1 MWALVEDNA
10 ITKIIN
16 NPKGMIIDNIQYS
29 RNIFSFRWSNEER
42 EAIGLYEVVF
52 NNTNKKDEAYYNNTN
67 QSFAFA
73 DGAVTASFGSATAK
87 AIADS
92 LWTQADSDNGDLPD
106 DKEVGDVKVEG
117 LKTKHKRIIKSQA
130 SGLLA
135 PTDWYVIKATD
146 VESYSV
152 PSAVTTF
159 RANVRTKSNTMETAI
174 DNASDVDALATLY
187 EYVNTGTEE
196 IPVMERPLGEFP
208 TLEI

>member
-1 MWALVEDNA
+1 MWGLIENNE
-10 ITKIIN
+10 IKKIIN
-16 NPKGMIIDNIQYS
+16 KPKGLVIGDVQYS

-42 EAIGLYEVVF
+42 EAIGIYEVVF
-52 NNTNKKDEAYYNNTN
+52 DNTNKKDEAYYINTN
-67 QSFAFA
+67 QSFNFA
-73 DGAVTASFGSATAK
+73 DGAVTASYGTATAK

-117 LKTKHKRIIKSQA
+117 LKTRHKRIIKSQA

-159 RANVRTKSNTMETAI
+159 RANVRTKSNEMETAI

-187 EYVNTGTEE
+187 AYVNTGTEE
-196 IPVMERPLGEFP
+196 NPVMERPLGEFP
-208 TLEI
+208 ILEI